1 MSVPCTDYHS
11 RRSRQYYGILSHKR
25 GCPAG
30 RWDKDEIFCF
40 NNIKLNIFMEGD
52 FSVIVDGRSYSPV
65 YGDICV
71 LAPGKLH
78 CGQIL
83 KPTHNDYY
91 QLDVG
96 VEALAALPDGKE
108 LVLRLLNNCAASG
121 PFMRP
126 SENDINKVI
135 RLCEKLE
142 RAIAANERALAFA
155 YVVEILYAITRIGD
169 ACAKVSAIPLT
180 RITRETV
187 KYIEN
192 NFASEVKIEPLA
204 EMLGVSAS
212 YLSRVFKKDIGVG
225 IHEYLIKYRV
235 LKASY
240 LLRSHSVTDVG
251 YMCGFSESSH
261 FISVFKRHFDCTPM
275 AYKKEI
281 CEKNI
286 KKTE

>member
-1 MSVPCTDYHS
+1 MLRVPIIANAAPDSIMEFYH
-11 RRSRQYYGILSHKR
+11 INEDA
-25 GCPAG
+25 PAG
-30 RWDKDEIFCF
+30 LWNKDKIFCY
-40 NNIKLNIFMEGD
+40 NNIKLNVFMEGD
-52 FSVIVDGRSYSPV
+52 FSVIVDGKSYSPV

-71 LAPGKLH
+71 LSPEKLH

-91 QLDVG
+91 QLDIG
-96 VEALAALPDGKE
+96 IEALSVLPGGKE
-108 LVLRLLNNCAASG
+108 LIERMLDNCASNG
-121 PFMRP
+121 PFIRP
-126 SENDINKVI
+126 LEKDVNKVI
-135 RLCEKLE
+135 RLCEKIE
-142 RAIAANERALAFA
+142 RAIVSNELTLAFA
-155 YVVEILYAITRIGD
+155 YVVEIIYTITRIGD
-169 ACAKVSAIPLT
+169 ECTGVSAIPLT
-180 RITRETV
+180 RITREV
-187 KYIEN
+187 IKYIEN
-192 NFASEVKIEPLA
+192 NFDSVVKIDTLA

-240 LLRSHSVTDVG
+240 LLRYHSVTDVG

-275 AYKKEI
+275 TYKKEI

-286 KKTE
+286 